1 MEMFKTFDREGNKMV
16 YGGEFRQTLNN
27 LGDTMTETEIQFFIG
42 PLENADGCVPYE
54 DLIKFVMNG

>member
-1 MEMFKTFDREGNKMV
+1 MV

-27 LGDTMTETEIQFFIG
+27 LGDTMTESEIQHFIG